1 MRGRYGLPEQ
11 KASALAALRL
21 LSCRQLFPHPL
32 HERQTVYAWRP
43 TQTVPRMVAAF
54 KRMTNSAAGTELWQ
68 TSYYDHGVR
77 GENDFLRIWSYI
89 DNNPA
94 RWAEDEY
101 FS

>member
-1 MRGRYGLPEQ
+1 
-11 KASALAALRL
+11 
-21 LSCRQLFPHPL
+21 
-32 HERQTVYAWRP
+32 
-43 TQTVPRMVAAF
+43 MVAAF

-68 TSYYDHGVR
+68 TSYYDHVVR

-101 FS
+101 YS